1 MEFNSKEEMLAFEC
15 ERERYYM
22 ESIDA
27 IHENL
32 FKFYF
37 LWLRELIVP
46 RYRKLKKIYDNYSGG
61 YYKDEYGLIH
71 AKHVA
76 FVDNKHPHGT
86 ICIVEDDLVPEYK
99 EMYVMIDSGTD
110 SYWTK
115 MDKEFITSVEERLK
129 TLEEQEE

>member
-1 MEFNSKEEMLAFEC
+1 MLAFEW

-22 ESIDA
+22 KSIDA

-61 YYKDEYGLIH
+61 YYKDGYGLLH

-99 EMYVMIDSGTD
+99 EIYVMIDSC
-110 SYWTK
+110 WTK
-115 MDKEFITSVEERLK
+115 IDKSFIISVEERLR
-129 TLEEQEE
+129 TLEEQE